1 MKFATSDFFSKCALI
16 RRKLRIWSLL
26 RKIFLMEFDQH
37 NYAYAMAVKYYEN
50 S

>member
-1 MKFATSDFFSKCALI
+1 MEFATNDFFSKCAQI

-26 RKIFLMEFDQH
+26 RKIFLMELDQH
-37 NYAYAMAVKYYEN
+37 NYAYALTVKYYEN